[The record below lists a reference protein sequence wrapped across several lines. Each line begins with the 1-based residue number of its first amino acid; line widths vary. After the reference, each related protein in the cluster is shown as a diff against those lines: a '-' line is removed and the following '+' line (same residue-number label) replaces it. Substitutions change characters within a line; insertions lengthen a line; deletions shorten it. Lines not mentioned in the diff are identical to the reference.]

1 MTPPHASP
9 PDDLLPRI
17 AAGDPAAVSECVDR
31 YGPVIRALCR
41 RSLPHE
47 ADDLTQDVLIQLWRS
62 APSFDPELGS
72 ELTFVVTLA
81 RRKVIDRLRAL
92 GRRPTPSPLP
102 DEPHLADTDDPA
114 ADSERADEIR
124 QARQAL
130 QQLRSEERE
139 VLTLT
144 LVDGLSQSEVAQRTR
159 MPLGTVK
166 THARRGLI
174 RLRNLLVSLRS
185 PAHASTGEVTR

>member
-1 MTPPHASP
+1 M
-9 PDDLLPRI
+9 
-17 AAGDPAAVSECVDR
+17 
-31 YGPVIRALCR
+31 
-41 RSLPHE
+41 
-47 ADDLTQDVLIQLWRS
+47 QLWRS
-62 APSFDPELGS
+62 AKSYDRELGS

-92 GRRPTPSPLP
+92 GRRPTLTSLP
-102 DEPHLADTDDPA
+102 DESHLAGNEDPA
-114 ADSERADEIR
+114 ADSERADDIR
-124 QARQAL
+124 QAREAL

-174 RLRNLLVSLRS
+174 RLRNLLVSLRGS
-185 PAHASTGEVTR
+185 AHASTGEVTR